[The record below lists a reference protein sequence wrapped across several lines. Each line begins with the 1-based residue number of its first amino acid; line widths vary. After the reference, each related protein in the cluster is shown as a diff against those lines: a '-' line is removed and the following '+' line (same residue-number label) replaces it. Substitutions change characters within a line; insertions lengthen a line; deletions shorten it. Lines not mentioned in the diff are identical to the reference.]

1 MLILGKIDYICR
13 DKEKHQESFRMKTI
27 LYLARHGE
35 TVDNVNKIMQG
46 QTQGQLNENG
56 ISQARQLAEE
66 LKGKH
71 FDAFVASDLK
81 RSVDTCRIVAE
92 PHHAEV
98 RTTPLLRERDW
109 GSFTGR
115 FIPDLKDAKWTD
127 DIESQ
132 DDMLQRAAKFIDYIR
147 RNYDGKTVAAVGH
160 GIINKAIQAVFYG
173 KEMRD
178 IKKMDNA
185 EIRRLSL

>member
-1 MLILGKIDYICR
+1 MSCNLLLI
-13 DKEKHQESFRMKTI
+13 
-27 LYLARHGE
+27 RHGE
-35 TVDNVNKIMQG
+35 TVDNVNRIMQG
-46 QTQGQLNENG
+46 QTPGRLTDNG
-56 ISQARQLAEE
+56 VEQARLLGKQLAH
-66 LKGKH
+66 KH
-71 FDAFVASDLK
+71 IDAFVSSDLK
-81 RSVDTCRIVAE
+81 RAIDTCSIIAQ
-92 PHHAEV
+92 PHGAKV
-98 RTTPLLRERDW
+98 VTTPLLRERDW

-115 FIPDLKDAKWTD
+115 FIPYLKDAKWTD